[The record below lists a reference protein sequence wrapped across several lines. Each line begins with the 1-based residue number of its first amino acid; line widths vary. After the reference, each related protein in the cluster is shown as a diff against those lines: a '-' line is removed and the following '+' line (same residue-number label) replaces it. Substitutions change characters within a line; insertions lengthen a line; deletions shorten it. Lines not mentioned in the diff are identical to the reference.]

1 MYSLV
6 SLLSS
11 IHPLPAMQSLLVTLM
26 LGAYLIKAW
35 VVAWLP
41 LAVSAAC
48 DVAASELPL
57 AVCLIRLLD

>member
-6 SLLSS
+6 SPLAS
-11 IHPLPAMQSLLVTLM
+11 IHPLPAMHSLLVTLM
-26 LGAYLIKAW
+26 LGAYLIKTW

-48 DVAASELPL
+48 DVAANELPL
-57 AVCLIRLLD
+57 AVSLID